1 MSTLFSYFDLLSI
14 SLDSDLIFITFP
26 STYVDVSCTSRQ
38 EWKKVCL
45 FLPAHQYRKYIFFKW
60 TKIVQYHNNQK
71 LLLKA
76 TISHR

>member
-45 FLPAHQYRKYIFFKW
+45 FLPAHQYRKYIFF
-60 TKIVQYHNNQK
+60 
-71 LLLKA
+71 
-76 TISHR
+76 